1 MTVMRQ
7 TLDKYS
13 ATPQEEHVQSQQVV
27 KATGL
32 EARKSLG
39 MEPFSENLLS
49 AFNLGTRGNKKLTHR
64 AGPDLVCAVKY
75 WTS

>member
-1 MTVMRQ
+1 MFKVSKCGEGYRFRSKEVFR
-7 TLDKYS
+7 DG
-13 ATPQEEHVQSQQVV
+13 A
-27 KATGL
+27 
-32 EARKSLG
+32 
-39 MEPFSENLLS
+39 FSENLLS